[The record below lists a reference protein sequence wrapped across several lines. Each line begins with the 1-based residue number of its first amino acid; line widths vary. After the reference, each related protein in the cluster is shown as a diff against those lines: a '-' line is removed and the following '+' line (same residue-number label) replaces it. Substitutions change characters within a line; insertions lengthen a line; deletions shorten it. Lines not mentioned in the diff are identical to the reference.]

1 MSIVCNYS
9 MEGMISVPHV
19 QVTVING
26 VGVLSLLSL
35 VVNGGSLLDRLTLQQ
50 RKLLLLFTRSRM

>member
-35 VVNGGSLLDRLTLQQ
+35 VVNGGSLLDRLTL
-50 RKLLLLFTRSRM
+50 